1 MEDAKLYEIDT
12 LTWIKKPQIIEIG
25 INVTSIGSYT
35 FYECSKLTDVKITNS
50 VTNIK
55 DWAFF

>member
-1 MEDAKLYEIDT
+1 MAGAGLYEIDT

-35 FYECSKLTDVKITNS
+35 FYECSKLTDVKIPNS